1 MALLAACAG
10 PSSEKKAA
18 EAAEDS
24 ASAATEIE
32 HTTDI
37 SAYIEGVDDYAD
49 KGGRML
55 TAHDFAVGDNS
66 SGLVGIYS
74 ASGKPLRLYLYPES
88 HQSGY
93 ATESWIYLDTLNGKP
108 IMLREIIKETNRVR
122 ENSFYYQ
129 GNALAHSE
137 SRVAADLAA
146 LNNAEFGPYKSPYP
160 ENDYRLKPADVN
172 TLATQVLDAVRSQ
185 RKDLSKAANEMRLA
199 GASHWATGNEP
210 GWSLAIIPHEKIIFT
225 GNYGADKFELPY
237 TDAQKGN
244 KDATEFSTS
253 GNGHTLSARFEPK
266 RCTDDAGKK
275 HEMTVTVTVDGK
287 ELKGCG
293 DMLY

>member
-18 EAAEDS
+18 EEDS
-24 ASAATEIE
+24 ASAVTEIE
-32 HTTDI
+32 HTTNI
-37 SAYIEGVDDYAD
+37 SAYIEGIDDYAGT
-49 KGGRML
+49 GGRML
-55 TAHDFAVGDNS
+55 TAHDFAVADNS
-66 SGLVGIYS
+66 SGLVAIYS
-74 ASGKPLRLYLYPES
+74 STGKPLRLYLYPES
-88 HQSGY
+88 QQSGN

-108 IMLREIIKETNRVR
+108 IMFREVVKEANQVR
-122 ENSFYYQ
+122 ENSFYYK
-129 GNALAHSE
+129 GDALAHSE

-146 LNNAEFGPYKSPYP
+146 LNDAEFGPYKSPYP
-160 ENDYRLKPADVN
+160 ENDYRMKPAEVN
-172 TLATQVLDAVRSQ
+172 TLATQVMAAVRSQ
-185 RKDLSKAANEMRLA
+185 RKDLSKVANEMRLL

-237 TDAQKGN
+237 ADVQKGN
-244 KDATEFSTS
+244 KDAAEFSTS
-253 GNGHTLSARFEPK
+253 GNGHTLSARFEPQ

-287 ELKGCG
+287 VLKGCG